1 MVGSG
6 WKANPTTVPGSP
18 WSYPLGNVKN
28 EELPDSLCLTI
39 LHSQLL
45 INLTMTPH
53 ILIVDDDEM
62 MLKTMEFRLV
72 KEGYHVILC
81 PNGQVALDK
90 IVAENPDLI
99 ISDIMMPF
107 ISGLDIVN
115 KVKIEL
121 KLNIPIIILS
131 AVGLEKTVLQ
141 AFKLGADDFITKPF
155 SPNEL
160 SVRVKRLLLQK

>member
-1 MVGSG
+1 M
-6 WKANPTTVPGSP
+6 K
-18 WSYPLGNVKN
+18 K
-28 EELPDSLCLTI
+28 
-39 LHSQLL
+39 
-45 INLTMTPH
+45 
-53 ILIVDDDEM
+53 ILIAEDDEM

-90 IVAENPDLI
+90 IVAESPDLI

-115 KVKIEL
+115 IVKIEL

-141 AFKLGADDFITKPF
+141 AFELGADDFITKPF

-160 SVRVKRLLLQK
+160 SVRVKRLLLKK